1 MKNKLFLVALA
12 TVTVL
17 GPSLATPHHQTVH
30 ATEYCTYVTGK
41 PEVGVCYERKDG
53 MPIEE
58 NIITKNNDD
67 SLFNWFWKIITN
79 WWSKMIGHFS

>member
-17 GPSLATPHHQTVH
+17 GPSLANPHHGTVH
-30 ATEYCTYVTGK
+30 TTEYCTYVTGK
-41 PEVGVCYERKDG
+41 PEVGGCYERKDG

-58 NIITKNNDD
+58 NIIKKKQRFFP
-67 SLFNWFWKIITN
+67 S
-79 WWSKMIGHFS
+79 